1 MLNNNFSKL
10 VKLYEKYQRQQR
22 NRMLLKV
29 LGLVVLAGAGYLTY
43 DRLSTQTNRPEPVS
57 VAAGNDTVTP
67 AAAPASVTQKAPPET
82 APAPL
87 KRTVVQTPKTEAM
100 PKTLQKRTPP
110 KTKKKPE
117 TFQLKV
123 SQRESLYKL
132 LVNYKDRKSYDAA
145 IKIARF
151 YLQEKDYNKAVK
163 WAVEASKK
171 DPSQEESWLIYA
183 RAKKA
188 LGKPEVAKRALSI
201 YLKHNYS
208 QPAQNLL
215 DSL

>member
-10 VKLYEKYQRQQR
+10 VKLYEKYRRQQR
-22 NRMLLKV
+22 NRLL
-29 LGLVVLAGAGYLTY
+29 LQLFGLVALIGVGYIIY
-43 DRLSTQTNRPEPVS
+43 EQVSKRSHQPQPVVVQEIAPESTPT
-57 VAAGNDTVTP
+57 AKTDT
-67 AAAPASVTQKAPPET
+67 ASVPQK
-82 APAPL
+82 PL
-87 KRTVVQTPKTEAM
+87 HKTVVATPKVEEM
-100 PKTLQKRTPP
+100 PKTVHKRTPP
-110 KTKKKPE
+110 KTKKRKEE

-123 SQRESLYKL
+123 TQRESLYKL
-132 LVNYKDRKSYDAA
+132 LVDYKDRKSYDAA

-151 YLQEKDYNKAVK
+151 YLQEKDYDKAVK

-171 DPSQEESWLIYA
+171 DPSQAESWIIYA

-188 LGKPEVAKRALSI
+188 LGKPEVAKRALGI